1 MTEHIQ
7 VQQVMNLLASWWY
20 DYDEGST
27 ADWSAYFS
35 SDVTYRSRTDS
46 DDSPMAA
53 FVNSEWDGR
62 SVLIAA
68 LAAHRTRTP
77 LPIRH
82 ICTNVHITASEPDQV
97 DFRCY
102 VMVVQ
107 VLDSHASPIS
117 IGRCR
122 GSVRNEEDA
131 LRIAAIDLVFD
142 VTDSTTG

>member
-7 VQQVMNLLASWWY
+7 IQQVINLLASWWY

-27 ADWSAYFS
+27 DDWPAYFS

-46 DDSPMAA
+46 DASPMAE
-53 FVNSEWDGR
+53 FVKSEWDGR
-62 SVLIAA
+62 GVLVAA
-68 LAAHRTRTP
+68 LATHRQRTP

-82 ICTNVHITASEPDQV
+82 ICTNVHITASAPHQA

-107 VLDSHASPIS
+107 VLNSQASPIS

-122 GSVRNEEDA
+122 GSVRSEEGV

-142 VTDSTTG
+142 VTDSTRV